1 MKKFLKSINKYS
13 VLKLVREMI
22 PIILGVLIALFINNW
37 NQSRID
43 QKFQQTILSSI
54 NSELKENHDEL
65 LTLIPAHKQL
75 LDTINQYQHDS
86 TVNLGQ
92 ILNKVNGIQLVSI
105 KNTSWKALLNSNIQL
120 VEYNLITQLIDID
133 EDKNYMNV
141 LSEKLLDLVYEELET
156 GKASS
161 KQKLFILI
169 NDILVL
175 EGDLAKSHE
184 SSLALIEEQ

>member
-1 MKKFLKSINKYS
+1 MSKGKSS
-13 VLKLVREMI
+13 LSKLIREMI

-43 QKFQQTILSSI
+43 GKFQQTILSSI
-54 NSELKENHDEL
+54 NSELQENHDEL
-65 LTLIPAHKQL
+65 KKLIPAHQQL
-75 LDTINQYQHDS
+75 LDTINHYQQDNQ
-86 TVNLGQ
+86 VNLGK
-92 ILNKVNGIQLVSI
+92 ILNKVNGIQLVSV

-156 GKASS
+156 GEASS
-161 KQKLFILI
+161 KHKLLILI

-175 EGDLAKSHE
+175 EEDLANSHE
-184 SSLALIEEQ
+184 SCLALIKEQ